1 MITRCFAQYKSRG
14 DEFEIPEARTLED
27 AIAWAKANWPD
38 CGSYLI
44 MERRYEMKSERATT
58 VNTGN

>member
-1 MITRCFAQYKSRG
+1 MITRCFAQHESRG

-27 AIAWAKANWPD
+27 ATAWARANWPD
-38 CGSYLI
+38 RGSYLI

-58 VNTGN
+58 VNTGS